1 MSLIKR
7 NFKFDYGEVERT
19 FIHSN
24 KITQFNNFAFQDQQV
39 LSHRTLQRVSLQEQ
53 GGRSFI
59 KNYQSFY
66 EK

>member
-1 MSLIKR
+1 M
-7 NFKFDYGEVERT
+7 GEVERT